1 MLSPLAPVGFPAYAE
16 KKELFLERSY
26 VMSPQDEKKFHQDHD
41 SDPAR
46 TPGDGWVDE
55 GGASH
60 LGPATHTAA
69 SHAHGDDP
77 EDDSDEED
85 EPSAEAPSSTG

>member
-1 MLSPLAPVGFPAYAE
+1 MQFT
-16 KKELFLERSY
+16 
-26 VMSPQDEKKFHQDHD
+26 DEPRVPDHD

-60 LGPATHTAA
+60 LGPATHIYSA
-69 SHAHGDDP
+69 SEDDDAEEAEADDADDSDDP
-77 EDDSDEED
+77 EKDLGRS
-85 EPSAEAPSSTG
+85 